1 MIDGL
6 AERLQQMRQRY
17 GLSQK
22 VVADRLGISPSVVSG
37 YETGARVPS
46 ADVLLKLAG
55 LYHCS
60 TDYLLGR
67 ASPTKTLDVS
77 GLSQEQFKALERLIE
92 SMKQM

>member
-46 ADVLLKLAG
+46 ADVLLKLAS

-60 TDYLLGR
+60 TDYLLGKDV
-67 ASPTKTLDVS
+67 PTETLDVS

-92 SMKQM
+92 SMRQ